1 MNKYPL
7 FLSLY
12 AATVVVVGFGG
23 VGRRKVQ
30 SLLKAV
36 PHEIR
41 IIDPALAKE
50 EVRYEIAALVPQGCE
65 TTLTLI
71 AEPFTPKVLARARL
85 VFAATASAQVNS
97 EIAEHC
103 TRLGIWCNRADS
115 EDASDFTVPAL
126 VRSGPLGIAVS
137 TGGSSPALARRLR
150 EDIECWLAR
159 GYGRLATL
167 LGRLRPHILALALP
181 QENNAQIFR
190 ALVYSSLKDHLESGN
205 MEEVAAVLQET
216 LPASLHEKVNEV
228 LHEL

>member
-7 FLSLY
+7 FLSLR
-12 AATVVVVGFGG
+12 ATTVVVVGIGG
-23 VGRRKVQ
+23 VGRRKVL
-30 SLLKAV
+30 SLLKTG
-36 PHEIR
+36 PQEIR
-41 IIDPALAKE
+41 IVDPALARD
-50 EVRYEIAALVPQGCE
+50 EVRAEIAALVPQGCE

-71 AEPFTPKVLARARL
+71 AGSFTPEVLARATL

-97 EIAEHC
+97 EIAGHC
-103 TRLGIWCNRADS
+103 QRLGTLCNRADS
-115 EDASDFTVPAL
+115 EDESDFTVPAL
-126 VRSGPLGIAVS
+126 VRSGPIGIAVS

-150 EDIECWLAR
+150 EDIECWLTS

-167 LGRLRPHILALALP
+167 LGRLRPHILTLALP

-190 ALVYSSLKDHLESGN
+190 ALVYSSLKNHLESGN
-205 MEEVAAVLQET
+205 LDEVAAILRET